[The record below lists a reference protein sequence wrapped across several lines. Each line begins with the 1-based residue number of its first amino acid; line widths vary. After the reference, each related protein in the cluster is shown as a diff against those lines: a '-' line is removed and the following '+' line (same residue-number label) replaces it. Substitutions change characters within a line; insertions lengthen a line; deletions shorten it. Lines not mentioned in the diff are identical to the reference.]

1 MISNKDIQAT
11 LDENGD
17 SLVFENKELS
27 HLQKLSTSIID
38 KINSALSLNE
48 KILVI
53 YKGKYNFI

>member
-27 HLQKLSTSIID
+27 NLQKLSSSIIE

-53 YKGKYNFI
+53 AR